1 MSAGHNE
8 DPCEQWLDEMVA
20 KYRTTLG
27 ETTVTGDDDTGYL
40 VSAEGATPQE
50 MATGFRAGMTGDAV
64 GKLATLL
71 AYAVR
76 RSALLEMDLEH
87 QKRNP

>member
-1 MSAGHNE
+1 MTGVDQ
-8 DPCEQWLDEMVA
+8 DPCDKWLDEMIG
-20 KYRTTLG
+20 KYRNTLSKP
-27 ETTVTGDDDTGYL
+27 EVIGDDDTGYL
-40 VSAEGATPQE
+40 VTAEGATPQE
-50 MATGFRAGMTGDAV
+50 MADGFRAGMTGDAV

-87 QKRNP
+87 LKRNP